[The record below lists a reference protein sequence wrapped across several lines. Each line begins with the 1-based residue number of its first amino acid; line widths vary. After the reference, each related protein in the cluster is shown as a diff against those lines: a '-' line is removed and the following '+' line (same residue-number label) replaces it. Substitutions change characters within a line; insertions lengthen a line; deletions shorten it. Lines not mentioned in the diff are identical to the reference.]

1 MRHAFTCRTYDLTE
15 VPRSSSRSLDL
26 REFSGMGGIA
36 LSLPTCFIGVRAM
49 DRALGAPLEKAWSA
63 LPVMSLGV
71 LDRIAGASIGSIRLG
86 TSFCASSLRAPAY
99 GAIAGTRGAPTDRC
113 LRLDATSFV
122 PHDQLEQL
130 GSR

>member
-1 MRHAFTCRTYDLTE
+1 
-15 VPRSSSRSLDL
+15 
-26 REFSGMGGIA
+26 MGGIA

-63 LPVMSLGV
+63 LPAMSLGV

-99 GAIAGTRGAPTDRC
+99 GVAVPLPAREERQRTGVSASTPPPLCLAINLSSWD
-113 LRLDATSFV
+113 LVED
-122 PHDQLEQL
+122 
-130 GSR
+130 